1 MNGATRR
8 LRATF
13 GPYTFEPLAERL
25 TGRSQRRPAEK
36 RARLLAAGRAAFS
49 QTGYGA
55 SVHEICRAAGVGI
68 GTFYQQFPDKSDLM
82 RFLMDDEHQYRV
94 SAFDALAAKPAGDL
108 ASEVCRV
115 LAGSDPALLRA
126 MIEGCETDG
135 RLRDFGRDLRKETH
149 ERLVAALA
157 RARESRR
164 IRRPA
169 LDAKTASWAM
179 LLMGDAATDPAL
191 SDDVRKVID
200 ILAFAGDETK
210 EPARA

>member
-1 MNGATRR
+1 M
-8 LRATF
+8 L
-13 GPYTFEPLAERL
+13 
-25 TGRSQRRPAEK
+25 
-36 RARLLAAGRAAFS
+36 
-49 QTGYGA
+49 
-55 SVHEICRAAGVGI
+55 I
-68 GTFYQQFPDKSDLM
+68 
-82 RFLMDDEHQYRV
+82 
-94 SAFDALAAKPAGDL
+94 FD
-108 ASEVCRV
+108 
-115 LAGSDPALLRA
+115 
-126 MIEGCETDG
+126 
-135 RLRDFGRDLRKETH
+135 
-149 ERLVAALA
+149 RLVAALA

>member
-1 MNGATRR
+1 M
-8 LRATF
+8 
-13 GPYTFEPLAERL
+13 
-25 TGRSQRRPAEK
+25 
-36 RARLLAAGRAAFS
+36 
-49 QTGYGA
+49 
-55 SVHEICRAAGVGI
+55 GI

-94 SAFDALAAKPAGDL
+94 STFDALAAKPDGDL
-108 ASEVCRV
+108 ASEVSRV

-164 IRRPA
+164 IRHPA

-179 LLMGDAATDPAL
+179 LLMGDAAIDPAL

-200 ILAFAGDETK
+200 TLAFAGGDDM
-210 EPARA
+210 EPART

>member
-1 MNGATRR
+1 MADRPT
-8 LRATF
+8 A
-13 GPYTFEPLAERL
+13 
-25 TGRSQRRPAEK
+25 RSQRRPTEK

-49 QTGYGA
+49 QTGYAA

-108 ASEVCRV
+108 ASEVSRV

-126 MIEGCETDG
+126 MVEGCETDG

-149 ERLVAALA
+149 ERLVAALS
-157 RARESRR
+157 RVRESRKT
-164 IRRPA
+164 RRPA
-169 LDAKTASWAM
+169 LDARTASWAM
-179 LLMGDAATDPAL
+179 LLLGDAAVDPAA
-191 SDDVRKVID
+191 SDDLRKVID
-200 ILAFAGDETK
+200 ILAFAGDDTVEQ
-210 EPARA
+210 ARA